1 MDDRTQIG
9 VSSLSEKGVQLD
21 VTFYLNTSTAA
32 DERRVNNAVFVQML
46 AQADSLQLP
55 LGLTPPLV
63 GDTGPDTRRLGP
75 KSPEAGAI
83 PSPQMLRQ
91 AKPR

>member
-46 AQADSLQLP
+46 AQADSTA
-55 LGLTPPLV
+55 TPARAHPA
-63 GDTGPDTRRLGP
+63 
-75 KSPEAGAI
+75 AG
-83 PSPQMLRQ
+83 R
-91 AKPR
+91 